1 MWWEG
6 CTCGVHYN
14 AMYFVDCE
22 YTYSECVDLR
32 VWKSYGFIEFKDRAG
47 KNFHWCVAHFIFA
60 RQPVQ
65 WAAQPGSAQAAQAE
79 NHQLKICDV
88 IGRDRGAPSAGE
100 REVCVP
106 SVALFQLLSLNI
118 GRASP
123 QSSVH
128 WLSRS
133 LGSGHNLEQWRSVKR
148 FYHLFYNSLLTSL
161 SPKSRVQS
169 PIFSKK
175 LP

>member
-100 REVCVP
+100 HTDRGVSPLWLYSNCYLWTSGEP
-106 SVALFQLLSLNI
+106 HHRAQFIGSQDHLALVTIWNN
-118 GRASP
+118 GG
-123 QSSVH
+123 V
-128 WLSRS
+128 
-133 LGSGHNLEQWRSVKR
+133 
-148 FYHLFYNSLLTSL
+148 
-161 SPKSRVQS
+161 
-169 PIFSKK
+169 
-175 LP
+175 